1 MDEAGPYSNDM
12 SRCHAHYKEK
22 HQNRLLNRNGFRSLF
37 FSDVS
42 IFLMKITRVIGNPF
56 LRDNRVDC
64 YK

>member
-1 MDEAGPYSNDM
+1 MDQAGPYSNDM

-42 IFLMKITRVIGNPF
+42 IF
-56 LRDNRVDC
+56 
-64 YK
+64 